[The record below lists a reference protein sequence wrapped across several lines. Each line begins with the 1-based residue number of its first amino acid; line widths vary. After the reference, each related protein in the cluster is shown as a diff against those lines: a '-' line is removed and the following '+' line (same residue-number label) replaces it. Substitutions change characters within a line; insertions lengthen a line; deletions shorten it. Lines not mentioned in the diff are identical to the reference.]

1 MIGNNV
7 NFGNKKSKKV
17 TKIDDI
23 DVNEISVSKEIY
35 LNTLLDAM
43 IMMLLDHCAQSFHKS
58 LAMLENLIVLQQCPL
73 GLATNNC

>member
-1 MIGNNV
+1 MTLMLMKYKSL
-7 NFGNKKSKKV
+7 KKNRMVQK
-17 TKIDDI
+17 
-23 DVNEISVSKEIY
+23 IY